1 MQLRVTVAAAA
12 RDTAEGAV
20 VTAADWAADILSG
33 AADADRYF
41 TGDLRSAAE
50 MIFSG
55 YDFDRFSVELQVE
68 AARFSVDLQVE
79 AETISVELQVEAV
92 RFSVELQV
100 VQQRIFSGFDMVQL
114 RVVVAAVALEGGYFQ
129 RTLI

>member
-68 AARFSVDLQVE
+68 TA
-79 AETISVELQVEAV
+79 

-100 VQQRIFSGFDMVQL
+100 KQPGFQWTC
-114 RVVVAAVALEGGYFQ
+114 RWRQKQFQ
-129 RTLI
+129 WSCRWRQ

>member
-68 AARFSVDLQVE
+68 AARFSVGLQMTQPDGIGCRWLRSE
-79 AETISVELQVEAV
+79 
-92 RFSVELQV
+92 FSVELQMM
-100 VQQRIFSGFDMVQL
+100 Q
-114 RVVVAAVALEGGYFQ
+114 
-129 RTLI
+129 